1 MKRTA
6 VIFFIAI
13 FVPSLVLGWLA
24 LRTAGEQRVLV
35 ERQAADLRQL
45 ETDAFAAEVRSI
57 MEQRQAAFVAATRE
71 LLANHS
77 APSLAENYGG
87 RLDPSWSAAGQLFA
101 ISPEG
106 ALAYPSRGQAAANKE
121 ASDFIRDNRLFLS
134 NAAEAEIYNI
144 QQLEV
149 PIAAEEKK
157 TSQTQNSSWDV
168 KGKTAKPEAAKTG
181 KSEKAYSEK
190 NLSQLNR
197 TIVPQRQQ
205 AETQAAFPSKLAPVF
220 SDFQTAVRGSA
231 QGILARFVED
241 KLQVLFWTRPDPKSD
256 WLFGIM
262 LGPDQ
267 LNEIA
272 REAIQSTSSDPSIQ
286 LAILNDKSRPVARV
300 PEGFEKNWKRPF
312 VATEIGEVLP
322 HWEVA
327 LYLTNPGQITQS
339 ARLVTLTLVL
349 LIALAL
355 AAILAGWY
363 FVSADTRRQLALA
376 QKKTDFVSNVSHEL
390 KTPLT
395 SIRMFADLLA
405 EDRVKEPEKRE
416 RYLRIISGESERLT
430 RLVNNVL
437 DFARLE
443 RNRKV
448 YEMREVEMHS
458 EVDRIWESEGG
469 RLREAGFE
477 IKWDAAP
484 GPYPMVCDKDA
495 VSQVL
500 VNLIS
505 NSEKYA
511 TRRKEIELHTSVEN
525 GAFIAEVHD
534 RGLGVPRGLE
544 EKIFD
549 AFFRAD
555 DSLSSGVQGSG
566 LGLTLARRIAR
577 DHNGDVMCR
586 NREGG
591 GTIFRFH
598 IPTRPS
604 VHP

>member
-24 LRTAGEQRVLV
+24 LRTAGEQRVLI

-45 ETDAFAAEVRSI
+45 ETDSLAAEVRSLV
-57 MEQRQAAFVAATRE
+57 EQRQAAFVAATRE
-71 LLANHS
+71 LLVSHS
-77 APSLAENYGG
+77 APALAENYGG
-87 RLDPSWSAAGQLFA
+87 RLDSSWAEIGQVFA

-106 ALAYPSRGQAAANKE
+106 ALAYPTGGQTGANKE
-121 ASDFIRDNRLFLS
+121 TTDFIRDNRLFLS
-134 NAAEAEIYNI
+134 NAAEAEIYNT
-144 QQLEV
+144 QQLEAPV
-149 PIAAEEKK
+149 AAEEKK
-157 TSQTQNSSWDV
+157 AGAAQITSWSV
-168 KGKTAKPEAAKTG
+168 RGKTSKAEASKNE
-181 KSEKAYSEK
+181 KSYNEK
-190 NLSQLNR
+190 NTSQLNR
-197 TIVPQRQQ
+197 NIVPQRQQ
-205 AETQAAFPSKLAPVF
+205 SEAQAAIPSKLAPVF

-262 LGPDQ
+262 IRPDQ

-272 REAIQSTSSDPSIQ
+272 REAIQSVTPDDAIQ

-300 PEGFEKNWKRPF
+300 PDGFEENWKRPF
-312 VATEIGEVLP
+312 VATEIGELLP

-327 LYLTNPGQITQS
+327 LYLANPGQITQS
-339 ARLVTLTLVL
+339 AQLVTVTLIF

-363 FVSADTRRQLALA
+363 FVSADTRRQLSLA

-405 EDRVKEPEKRE
+405 EGRVKEPEKRE

-458 EVDRIWESEGG
+458 EVDRIWETEGG
-469 RLREAGFE
+469 RLREAGFQV
-477 IKWDAAP
+477 KWDAAP

-511 TRRKEIELHTSVEN
+511 TRRKEIELHTSVED
-525 GAFIAEVHD
+525 GSFIAEIHD

-555 DSLSSGVQGSG
+555 DSLASGVQGSG

-577 DHNGDVMCR
+577 DHSGDLICR

-598 IPTRPS
+598 IPIRPP